1 MPKTVKL
8 MQGNEACTAGA
19 LAAGL
24 RFYAGYPITPSTE
37 IAELCS
43 EELPKVGG
51 TFVQMEDEI
60 GSIAAIIGASLTG
73 KKSMTATS
81 GPGFSLM
88 QECLGYASL
97 TEVPIVIINVQRMGP
112 STGMPTSP
120 AQADVMQARWGT
132 HGDHA
137 VIVLA
142 PGNVRE
148 CFELT
153 LRAFDL
159 SEKYRVPVIVLT
171 DEVIGHMREKVELPD
186 PASVKPLNRA
196 APKSPAGYKPYAADA
211 NGGVPLMAPFGQG
224 YRWHVTGLFHDESGA
239 PSGKSDVADKLIRRL
254 DAKIENNVDDIC
266 EYASESL
273 EDCDIAVVAFGASA
287 MSALSAVRRA
297 RKEGIK
303 AGILRPKTLW
313 PFPAKVLK
321 ATAAHAKTIIVPE
334 MNLGQLALEV
344 ERIAGCSSRIV
355 KVGKVN
361 GELFKP
367 EEVYNAIVSAA
378 SNGDA
383 SRSAEKA
390 GEGAK

>member
-24 RFYAGYPITPSTE
+24 KFYAGYPITPSTE
-37 IAELCS
+37 IAELCA
-43 EELPKVGG
+43 EELPKIGG
-51 TFVQMEDEI
+51 KFIQMEDEI

-97 TEVPIVIINVQRMGP
+97 CEIPLVIVNVQRMGP

-132 HGDHA
+132 HGDHP

-159 SEKYRVPVIVLT
+159 SEKYRVPAIVLT

-186 PASVKPLNRA
+186 PADVKPVRRA
-196 APKSPAGYKPYAADA
+196 APKSPAGYKPYAVESDSAT
-211 NGGVPLMAPFGQG
+211 PLMAPFGEG
-224 YRWHVTGLFHDESGA
+224 YRWHVTGLFHDESGF
-239 PSGKSDVADKLIRRL
+239 PSNKPEVADKLLRRL
-254 DAKIENNVDDIC
+254 MAKVEKNAADIED
-266 EYASESL
+266 YATESL
-273 EDCDIAVVAFGASA
+273 EDCDIAVISFGSSA
-287 MSALSAVRRA
+287 MSSLSAVRRL
-297 RKEGIK
+297 RKEGKK
-303 AGILRPKTLW
+303 AGMLRLKTIW
-313 PFPAKVLK
+313 PFPETVVRELAG
-321 ATAAHAKTIIVPE
+321 HAKTIFVPE

-344 ERIAGCSSRIV
+344 ERVVGCRSRV
-355 KVGKVN
+355 VRVGKVN
-361 GELFKP
+361 GELFRP
-367 EEVYNAIVSAA
+367 EEIYNAIM
-378 SNGDA
+378 
-383 SRSAEKA
+383 
-390 GEGAK
+390 GAK